1 MGASAPHTSHSTNR
15 ETFLMKLTVDLN
27 DAQDCAAALLLL
39 QTGAPAAAAAAPA
52 PVAQQAAPVAQ
63 QAAPVAQQAAPAPA
77 APVYD
82 QAAHAQ
88 RVLQMCLAKKD
99 TAGPALGPLMQAM
112 GISAITEGN
121 QEQLLQLEAALAA
134 LGA

>member
-1 MGASAPHTSHSTNR
+1 
-15 ETFLMKLTVDLN
+15 MKLTVDLN

-39 QTGAPAAAAAAPA
+39 QTGAPAAAAAAP
-52 PVAQQAAPVAQ
+52 APVAQ